1 MTRWEF
7 VGETTE
13 HVLQYRNEWK
23 IVAEHVVHVEKSGS
37 TRHTIASYLL
47 SYLREKMIMAHLYF
61 LRSYIKCWWGK
72 HFTWLKHVDP
82 QTKTPGFLEAHI
94 AVHYYVMHCDLENM
108 INTWKTMD
116 EFAEFRNEF
125 PHDNSSYTAD
135 YLASAFFKRAK
146 DRFHKHFKQWRDK
159 YLHLA
164 LAGEI
169 IPATYL
175 AKWILGMPT
184 DSAPSYYSPKHE
196 TQINVV
202 SMILFLT
209 TNNSP
214 LDQRTMDYYTTHREA
229 INNISEGGALWDNDE
244 QEMAEFRKFVQQ
256 EWLITPTNT

>member
-1 MTRWEF
+1 MGDGGLLKQNLLQCLHRAYNLTQQYKSQEWKDMWTLLSGVSLCHEIKSPIMTRWEF

-23 IVAEHVVHVEKSGS
+23 IVTEHVVHVEKSGS

-82 QTKTPGFLEAHI
+82 QTKTPGFLAAHI

-125 PHDNSSYTAD
+125 PHDSSSYTAD

-146 DRFHKHFKQWRDK
+146 DRFHKHFKQ
-159 YLHLA
+159 
-164 LAGEI
+164 
-169 IPATYL
+169 
-175 AKWILGMPT
+175 
-184 DSAPSYYSPKHE
+184 
-196 TQINVV
+196 
-202 SMILFLT
+202 
-209 TNNSP
+209 
-214 LDQRTMDYYTTHREA
+214 
-229 INNISEGGALWDNDE
+229 
-244 QEMAEFRKFVQQ
+244 
-256 EWLITPTNT
+256 